1 MNSYLLVD
9 KEDGNY
15 ELPLI
20 KIIAENKEEA
30 LYKAIKGLINDEI
43 LTVEDI
49 CEYLGFKLEEIVNIT
64 TYE

>member
-15 ELPLI
+15 ELPLV

-30 LYKAIKGLINDEI
+30 LYKAIKGLVNDEI
-43 LTVEDI
+43 LTVEDF
-49 CEYLGFKLEEIVNIT
+49 CECLGFKLEEIANMT

>member
-1 MNSYLLVD
+1 MNNYLLVD